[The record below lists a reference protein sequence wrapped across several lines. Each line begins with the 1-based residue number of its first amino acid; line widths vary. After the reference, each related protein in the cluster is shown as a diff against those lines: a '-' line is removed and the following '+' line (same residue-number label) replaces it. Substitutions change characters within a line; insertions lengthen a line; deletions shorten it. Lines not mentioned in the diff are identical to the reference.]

1 MVQRRKIS
9 LSSSIIAGAAHEA
22 LSLLPARRKN
32 FFQDFRFAVRHQI
45 AQELGRQGIRASVDV
60 LIPSTNLL
68 RGSRCVPGISLT
80 RRTGWDNDTD
90 IELNYEF
97 CATYGH
103 EDYSLQAINYLDRGY
118 KHLPS
123 LLPFR
128 EEREFSLG
136 NLLLVV
142 ENGDYEIDL
151 EFGEGLHVAG
161 YCHQI
166 AAKKR
171 KSFLCFLGMFFD
183 PSLLSDFVT
192 VSDVVT
198 EDLDELRLGTNS
210 YPFLS
215 ICRRS
220 GRLFTC
226 ACFDGHFDAKEVLG
240 QFPSSSNEP
249 EIRTAVGNLGVL
261 SSICSLCTGRVP
273 RHLYGHSMYY
283 SRFLERYL
291 PYYFL
296 YRAREPRVVGTYGE
310 ICKDTENRLRKDLGY
325 PPTGKSHLSEIML
338 YKTVCS
344 LFAPM
349 QVVRNYRGRELE
361 RLELDIWIPDL
372 KLAIEFQGEQH
383 YKSMTHWGG
392 EVGFVRRQEN
402 DRRKRELCRTLGYT
416 LVEIENYGDVGE
428 DDVWDLLY
436 PHLTAQQLSSM
447 QPAKSSK

>member
-1 MVQRRKIS
+1 MVQVRKIA
-9 LSSSIIAGAAHEA
+9 LSSSIISDAARQA

-32 FFQDFRFAVRHQI
+32 FFHDFRFAVRQQI
-45 AQELGRQGIRASVDV
+45 ALELGKQGIRAFVDV
-60 LIPSTNLL
+60 SISSINLL
-68 RGSRCVPGISLT
+68 RGSRSVPGISLN
-80 RRTGWDNDTD
+80 RRTGWDNDID
-90 IELNYEF
+90 VELDYEF

-103 EDYSLQAINYLDRGY
+103 EDYSLQAINYLDQGY
-118 KHLPS
+118 EHLPS

-128 EEREFSLG
+128 EDREFSLG

-142 ENGDYEIDL
+142 ESGDYEVDL

-166 AAKKR
+166 ATKKK
-171 KSFLCFLGMFFD
+171 KSFLCLLGVYFD
-183 PSLLSDFVT
+183 AGLLPDFAT
-192 VSDVVT
+192 CDDALN

-210 YPFLS
+210 FPFLS

-226 ACFDGHFDAKEVLG
+226 ACFDGHFDSGEFLA
-240 QFPSSSNEP
+240 QFPPGSNEP
-249 EIRTAVGNLGVL
+249 AIRHAVCNLGVR
-261 SSICSLCTGRVP
+261 SGICSLCTGRVP
-273 RHLYGHSMYY
+273 RHLYGHRMYY

-291 PYYFL
+291 PYYRL
-296 YRAREPRVVGTYGE
+296 YRAREPRGIETTYVE

-325 PPTGKSHLSEIML
+325 PLIGKSHLSEVML
-338 YKTVCS
+338 YKSVCA

-361 RLELDIWIPDL
+361 RLEIDIWIPNL
-372 KLAIEFQGEQH
+372 KVAIEFQGEQH

-392 EVGFVRRQEN
+392 DAEFIRRQEN

-436 PHLTAQQLSSM
+436 PHLRTEQRVRCAS
-447 QPAKSSK
+447 